1 MKELRERID
10 VAAPVELT
18 EAGLMAFFDVR
29 QDANGVTRMR
39 LRVVLDGSHVA
50 IEREV
55 RVTARAGRDDEGL
68 NDLVRITWQP
78 EGTVVFP
85 QFEGTLVAWGGEDPA
100 SSVIELRGHYAP
112 PLGAAGQVFDEA
124 IGLRI
129 AQATAHE
136 FLRDIKREIES
147 RAKFTKRAPNGE

>member
-1 MKELRERID
+1 MKELRERI
-10 VAAPVELT
+10 AVECAVEAT
-18 EAGLMAFFDVR
+18 EAGLIAFFEVR
-29 QDANGVTRMR
+29 QGVDGITRMR

-55 RVTARAGRDDEGL
+55 RVTAQVGRDNDNL

-85 QFEGTLVAWGGEDPA
+85 QFEGTLVAWGEDDPA
-100 SSVIELRGHYAP
+100 KSFIELRGHYAP
-112 PLGAAGQVFDEA
+112 PLGAAGQVFDEV
-124 IGLRI
+124 IGFKI

-136 FLRDIKREIES
+136 FLRDIKREIEG
-147 RAKFTKRAPNGE
+147 RAKFTKRESNGD